1 MTPGAATAE
10 AGLQAGSVRDKCMRG
25 WQASSIC
32 AERNSRGDGKKAMH
46 SDPPKMIGFHSSKK
60 KYSLVPVRGL

>member
-10 AGLQAGSVRDKCMRG
+10 AGLQAGSMWDKCMRG

-46 SDPPKMIGFHSSKK
+46 SDPPKMIGFHS
-60 KYSLVPVRGL
+60 

>member
-10 AGLQAGSVRDKCMRG
+10 AGLQAGSVRDKCMSG

-32 AERNSRGDGKKAMH
+32 AKRNSRGNGKKTMH
-46 SDPPKMIGFHSSKK
+46 FNPPKNLI
-60 KYSLVPVRGL
+60 LIVQ